1 MFILRR
7 ITSESIEI
15 NDCLGTSY
23 VMILKERNIVEFERT
38 ANAIKWDDADTI
50 KDVYGFISYNNGADV
65 MPLYKK
71 SHYYVMASDGRTF
84 ANISEKA

>member
-7 ITSESIEI
+7 ITSEKIEI
-15 NDCLGTSY
+15 NTCLGDYY
-23 VMILKERNIVEFERT
+23 VLVSRERNVDEFKRT
-38 ANAIKWDDADTI
+38 VKLWSEDDTE
-50 KDVYGFISYNNGADV
+50 DVYAIVTYNDGSDI

>member
-15 NDCLGTSY
+15 NTCLGDYY
-23 VMILKERNIVEFERT
+23 VFVSRERNVDEFNRT
-38 ANAIKWDDADTI
+38 VKLWSEDDTE
-50 KDVYGFISYNNGADV
+50 DVYAVVTYNDGFDI

-84 ANISEKA
+84 ANISEKV

>member
-23 VMILKERNIVEFERT
+23 VMILKDRNNVEFEKT
-38 ANAIKWDDADTI
+38 AKAMKWEDADMT
-50 KDVYGFISYNNGADV
+50 KDMYRFITYNNGADI
-65 MPLYKK
+65 MPLYQK
-71 SHYYVMASDGRTF
+71 SHYFIITSDGKTV
-84 ANISEKA
+84 ANISLRS